1 MYRFQIHKPLLII
14 TLEELADWKLLE
26 LTELKL
32 DQLDCVV
39 SRVEEEGIS
48 VSVFGRCEYNSVLSD
63 LDSFLY

>member
-1 MYRFQIHKPLLII
+1 MYRFQLRNPLLHN
-14 TLEELADWKLLE
+14 LERLADWQLLE

-39 SRVEEEGIS
+39 SRVQDEVVF
-48 VSVFGRCEYNSVLSD
+48 VSIFGRCEYNCVLCD